1 MMIQLNS
8 TRVKAPNNHPV
19 TASSVYDGATPK
31 PPGRVGPD
39 SCSKTGANTHFIRRK
54 NMFQLSS
61 LNTRTLNP
69 LSRKH
74 ELATSAFMH
83 HNDIICIQEHRQ
95 HHSDSLRIE
104 TIDSYQLITSSA
116 TKSSIN
122 ATVGGVG
129 FLLSP
134 RVQKSLL
141 SVEKINSRISILYI
155 NGSPRFSVISA
166 PVTVPQT
173 AVQMETKRISTTL
186 SPEALPKCLPTIC

>member
-1 MMIQLNS
+1 MIQLNS

-54 NMFQLSS
+54 NMFQLST

-95 HHSDSLRIE
+95 HHSLTQIPLELKPSTHISSLLPLLLK
-104 TIDSYQLITSSA
+104 TPSMQPSVVLAFY
-116 TKSSIN
+116 
-122 ATVGGVG
+122 
-129 FLLSP
+129 FLPGS
-134 RVQKSLL
+134 KSLSYL
-141 SVEKINSRISILYI
+141 
-155 NGSPRFSVISA
+155 
-166 PVTVPQT
+166 
-173 AVQMETKRISTTL
+173 
-186 SPEALPKCLPTIC
+186 